1 MHCSEHVYNLSLYS
15 TAYQRNLQSKQDYLE
30 SEESIGTD
38 HEIIL
43 SI

>member
-1 MHCSEHVYNLSLYS
+1 MHCSEQVYNLSLYS
-15 TAYQRNLQSKQDYLE
+15 TEYQRNLQSKQDYSE